1 MRLAG
6 EAMSL
11 QEDGVSPFCNGS
23 ISMKQIGYDLPSQLD
38 EHSFEGKVSV
48 PPGDRA
54 DSGKVNLSRQH
65 QRYRSKRC
73 LQPPRIFIES
83 MARLYKDHAKNT
95 NQALLVN
102 AWKTDPRFELD
113 QRRNIYISSA
123 CRPFIVSHSPSYPVQ
138 KIPMQVI

>member
-1 MRLAG
+1 
-6 EAMSL
+6 MSL
-11 QEDGVSPFCNGS
+11 QEDGVSPFRNGS
-23 ISMKQIGYDLPSQLD
+23 ISMKQIGYDSPSQLD

-83 MARLYKDHAKNT
+83 MARLYKDHAKKILT
-95 NQALLVN
+95 KPCWLTHGRLI
-102 AWKTDPRFELD
+102 LD
-113 QRRNIYISSA
+113 SNLTKGGTSTYRQPVA
-123 CRPFIVSHSPSYPVQ
+123 PS
-138 KIPMQVI
+138 